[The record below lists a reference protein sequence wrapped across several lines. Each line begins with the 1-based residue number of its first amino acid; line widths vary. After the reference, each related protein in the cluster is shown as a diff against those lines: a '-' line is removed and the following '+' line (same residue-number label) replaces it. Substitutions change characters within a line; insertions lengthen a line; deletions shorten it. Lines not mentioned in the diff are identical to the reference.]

1 VGIGSDK
8 SILNRVLRVSCIA
21 EQAICPSVE
30 RREPISQ
37 NLFQLSSCSRSTWNF
52 IAFVTPDVCISV
64 LHALFLNPSKVL
76 ATRVSI
82 ASLFPNLKLS
92 PLNPLL
98 VSPDSY
104 WRAEL
109 DLSTGAS

>member
-1 VGIGSDK
+1 VGIGSEK
-8 SILNRVLRVSCIA
+8 SILNRVLRVGCVA
-21 EQAICPSVE
+21 EQAVCPSAE
-30 RREPISQ
+30 RREATSQ
-37 NLFQLSSCSRSTWNF
+37 NLFQLLSCSRSTWNF
-52 IAFVTPDVCISV
+52 IAFVTPDVRVCV
-64 LHALFLNPSKVL
+64 LHALFVNPSKVL

-92 PLNPLL
+92 PLNHLL

-109 DLSTGAS
+109 GFSRGAS

>member
-1 VGIGSDK
+1 VGIGSEK
-8 SILNRVLRVSCIA
+8 SILNCVLRVGCVA
-21 EQAICPSVE
+21 EQAVCPSVE
-30 RREPISQ
+30 RREATSH
-37 NLFQLSSCSRSTWNF
+37 NLFQLLSCLPFTWNF
-52 IAFVTPDVCISV
+52 IAFVIPDVCICV
-64 LHALFLNPSKVL
+64 LHALFVNPSKAL

-92 PLNPLL
+92 PLNHLL

-109 DLSTGAS
+109 GLSIHAS